1 VDVVV
6 VVVGVGVG
14 VVVDRSIDAAGVVLQ
29 CVGVYLSD
37 LTFIEDGNLDMLANG
52 QVNFTKHR
60 MVANVIQELG
70 QYQQT
75 PYNLVRVDAIRLFL
89 DTLDP
94 LSEQKQYQLS
104 LKHEPRARRTKPTS
118 STGATE

>member
-1 VDVVV
+1 MLLLLLLLLLLVLI
-6 VVVGVGVG
+6 
-14 VVVDRSIDAAGVVLQ
+14 DRLIDAAGVVLQ

-104 LKHEPRARRTKPTS
+104 LKHEPRARRAKPTS